1 MAGLLAWRNLAH
13 DRARLLV
20 TLVGVAFAVA
30 LVAIQ
35 AGLFLGFSE
44 TATTVIANTRAD
56 LWVAAKGTQN
66 FETPSP
72 LGEREYYRLRA
83 LPGIAD
89 AEPLVV
95 QFLPWR
101 RPAGG
106 DEGVIVVGFDTA
118 SGIAG
123 PWRTLAGAVAD
134 LRRGDTVAVDRIY
147 LDKLGVRGVGDQA
160 EIAGRR
166 ARVAVIT
173 DGIRSFTTSPWV
185 FASLRTAREMAGLR
199 EGEAHYV
206 IAKVAPGHDPDA
218 VLAAAR
224 RALPDALVLRS
235 EQFATRTAHYWIHST
250 GAGAALFTAALL
262 ALVVG
267 SAIVAQV
274 LYATTVDHLAEFGT
288 LRAMGAPAR
297 FVRGVIAWQAV
308 IAALLGHATG
318 AALAL
323 LAARLSE
330 NSTALVVVP
339 LALAAVL
346 FFVTLAMCAAGSVV
360 AARKAAT
367 VDPALVF
374 QR

>member
-30 LVAIQ
+30 LIAIQ

-83 LPGIAD
+83 LPGIAE

-101 RPAGG
+101 RPTGG

-118 SGIAG
+118 SGLAG
-123 PWRTLAGAVAD
+123 PWRTLAGVVAD

-206 IAKVAPGHDPDA
+206 IATVAPGHDPDA

-224 RALPDALVLRS
+224 RALPDALVLRGD
-235 EQFATRTAHYWIHST
+235 EFATRTADYWIHST

-297 FVRGVIAWQAV
+297 FVRGVIGWQAV
-308 IAALLGHATG
+308 IAALLGHAAG

-339 LALAAVL
+339 LALAAAL
-346 FFVTLAMCAAGSVV
+346 FVVTLAMCAAG
-360 AARKAAT
+360 
-367 VDPALVF
+367 
-374 QR
+374 